1 MNNKSLT
8 SISAA
13 SFLSDLAKD
22 SLIYGGSDFTAK
34 LVAFIAYPIIAA
46 VLLPEE
52 FGIVELIT
60 TSTVLIGLIMNCGL
74 NNSVQRFYWDKD
86 TSKSDQPVLASSGFF
101 VMIFFGLLVV
111 ILGVLL
117 MPMLIAYVDNE
128 KLPITWVALISA
140 IVLTASSQWLQYLLD
155 LTRLHF
161 SAWSFFSL
169 SLLSRVLG
177 LGLSVIAVIWFGWR
191 IDGIMAMLAFSTLL
205 ILPLGVWLVRKDI
218 TKNFSLSWAK
228 KLLKFG
234 YPFIYAGIAFW
245 IFGSMDRWMIAS
257 MINLE
262 ETGVYSISFRF
273 VSIVLFVSIA
283 FGNAWSPY
291 AMKLRNDSPE
301 IYREIYV
308 HVLFILIFV
317 MLIIGTIVALFS
329 GELIGLILPKQ
340 YYGSAMPLTILCFGM
355 ILQSTTQVTAIGI
368 SIKKRTIL
376 FARIAWLSA
385 IINLAL
391 NYILIPIYG
400 IDGAAWA
407 TTLSY

>member
-155 LTRLHF
+155 LTRFLCLEF
-161 SAWSFFSL
+161 FLFIVTFKSIRAWIECNCCNL
-169 SLLSRVLG
+169 
-177 LGLSVIAVIWFGWR
+177 
-191 IDGIMAMLAFSTLL
+191 
-205 ILPLGVWLVRKDI
+205 VW
-218 TKNFSLSWAK
+218 
-228 KLLKFG
+228 
-234 YPFIYAGIAFW
+234 
-245 IFGSMDRWMIAS
+245 MEDRWD
-257 MINLE
+257 N
-262 ETGVYSISFRF
+262 
-273 VSIVLFVSIA
+273 
-283 FGNAWSPY
+283 GNAS
-291 AMKLRNDSPE
+291 
-301 IYREIYV
+301 
-308 HVLFILIFV
+308 LFHITNSAFR
-317 MLIIGTIVALFS
+317 
-329 GELIGLILPKQ
+329 GL
-340 YYGSAMPLTILCFGM
+340 A
-355 ILQSTTQVTAIGI
+355 ST
-368 SIKKRTIL
+368 
-376 FARIAWLSA
+376 
-385 IINLAL
+385 
-391 NYILIPIYG
+391 
-400 IDGAAWA
+400 
-407 TTLSY
+407 